1 MQPQLGLWSMDYAH
15 TSPCSEAG
23 HAYNINLTQVMRDEN
38 HPLVRLQDKQPH
50 SMVLVIRPHNP
61 RNNTF
66 IRYP

>member
-1 MQPQLGLWSMDYAH
+1 MHIS

-66 IRYP
+66 IRYPHIMHRLQTT